1 MWPDHHL
8 QTHNENDDDGGDRVE
23 VDDGGDTDNNDDD
36 IHAEQNSSN
45 LKMCSNGSVSLFR
58 EVPRVYCTHRAG
70 GFVLDDTDLS
80 AASQII
86 WTLQ

>member
-36 IHAEQNSSN
+36 IHAKQNSSN
-45 LKMCSNGSVSLFR
+45 LKMCSNGSVPCVLVQRSSQGVLYTPCR
-58 EVPRVYCTHRAG
+58 RVCPG
-70 GFVLDDTDLS
+70 
-80 AASQII
+80 
-86 WTLQ
+86 